1 MKLSEIE
8 EMWGKDCVIDD
19 IFLDRESTK
28 DSHLLHH
35 KYFVIFNSERKAL
48 LQLEGELKLLKIDK
62 WEYFNGIL
70 DEERLKERGWLPFGT
85 KILKTNIP
93 LYIDSDKDIL
103 NMNFKIGIQQQKVDF
118 LKAIIEQI
126 NRRNFHIKNAIDYK
140 KFTSGIV

>member
-1 MKLSEIE
+1 MKLNEIE
-8 EMWGKDCVIDD
+8 EMWGKDCIIDD

-35 KYFVIFNSERKAL
+35 KYFVIFNNEKKAL
-48 LQLEGELKLLKIDK
+48 LQIEAELKLLKIDK

-70 DEERLKERGWLPFGT
+70 EEEKLKERGWLPCGT
-85 KILKTNIP
+85 KILKSNVS

-103 NMNFKIGIQQQKVDF
+103 NMVYKIGIQQQKVDF

-140 KFTSGIV
+140 KFSSGLV